1 MGNFSLWG
9 RGQVIICWGRTE
21 HIFRGKDKRECK
33 LCGQVHTHTH
43 IFADSETG
51 REMSAASG
59 QNREL
64 KLAQISDCLLFCAL
78 GMNSVGM

>member
-1 MGNFSLWG
+1 MWTG
-9 RGQVIICWGRTE
+9 
-21 HIFRGKDKRECK
+21 
-33 LCGQVHTHTH
+33 THTH
-43 IFADSETG
+43 NFADSETG